1 MDPSWFTPNRN
12 AVLSYTS
19 LRRSV
24 GAIGVALPPVL
35 AIGAAVLF
43 DVGLLSSVSA
53 YYYTEMRGVLVG
65 SLCAIGVFLLS
76 YRFGKADDLLGDVAG
91 IAAIGLALFP
101 TAPEG
106 SGTGWVR
113 VVGVVH
119 LVFAAVFF
127 IALAIFSLL
136 LFTRTDGD
144 MTPRKLVRNV
154 VYRVCGWVIV
164 ACLVLAV
171 VIDLVVGDAVK
182 AEYRPLFWLETV
194 AVLAFGVSWLVKG
207 EALLGDRPPEGG
219 RGRREAAQ
227 VREGPA

>member
-53 YYYTEMRGVLVG
+53 YYYTGMRGVLVG
-65 SLCAIGVFLLS
+65 GLCAIGVFLLS
-76 YRFGKADDLLGDVAG
+76 YRFGRADDLLGDVAG
-91 IAAIGLALFP
+91 SAAIGLALFP

-106 SGTGWVR
+106 GGTGWVR
-113 VVGVVH
+113 LVGVVH

-127 IALAIFSLL
+127 LALAVFSLF

-144 MTPRKLVRNV
+144 VTPRKLVRNV
-154 VYRVCGWVIV
+154 VHRVCGWVIL

-171 VIDLVVGDAVK
+171 FTDLAADDAVK

-207 EALLGDRPPEGG
+207 EALLGDRPGDG

-227 VREGPA
+227 VREGPP

>member
-12 AVLSYTS
+12 AVLSYMS

-53 YYYTEMRGVLVG
+53 YYYTGMRGVLVG

-106 SGTGWVR
+106 GGTGWVQ

-127 IALAIFSLL
+127 IALAIFSLF

-144 MTPRKLVRNV
+144 MTPRKIVRNV

-171 VIDLVVGDAVK
+171 LTDLFVGDAVK
-182 AEYRPLFWLETV
+182 VEYRPLFWLETV

-207 EALLGDRPPEGG
+207 EALLGDRPPEDGW
-219 RGRREAAQ
+219 GRREAAQ
-227 VREGPA
+227 VYEGPA

>member
-12 AVLSYTS
+12 AVLSYRS
-19 LRRSV
+19 LRRRV

-35 AIGAAVLF
+35 AIGAAALF
-43 DVGLLSSVSA
+43 GVGLLSSVSA
-53 YYYTEMRGVLVG
+53 YYYTGMRGVLVG

-106 SGTGWVR
+106 GGMGWVR

-127 IALAIFSLL
+127 LALAIFSLF

-144 MTPRKLVRNV
+144 VTPRKLVRNV

-171 VIDLVVGDAVK
+171 FTDLAVGDAVK

-207 EALLGDRPPEGG
+207 EALLGDRPEDG